1 MLLAPYGPFIR
12 AMRGIT
18 NKKANKEVKW
28 HHNRPELTTGYE
40 PRWGNRKEQ

>member
-18 NKKANKEVKW
+18 NKSANKEPKW
-28 HHNRPELTTGYE
+28 RHNRPELTSGYE
-40 PRWGNRKEQ
+40 PRWGNRKGS